1 MGEAY
6 CRCSKK
12 RGTQWGLGTRSI
24 GGLYRHIFS
33 SQGEE
38 RKRKV
43 AQWRFCQS
51 ELPVSVFDFSLLLLC
66 SSLKD
71 DWQWPL
77 WMTGIRLPPQII
89 NFFLPVLFFRFTHHI
104 IHTSTTHTRSDL
116 PPLPAAAY
124 PIWCKCLACYMV
136 YFYFYIL
143 TISLLRTAVHRATS
157 SAATE

>member
-1 MGEAY
+1 M
-6 CRCSKK
+6 
-12 RGTQWGLGTRSI
+12 GTRHPKHWRALSPYLFFTRWRKKAKSCSVKILSI
-24 GGLYRHIFS
+24 RAAC
-33 SQGEE
+33 E
-38 RKRKV
+38 RIRLLS
-43 AQWRFCQS
+43 A
-51 ELPVSVFDFSLLLLC
+51 PSLLFIERWLTMATVNDWN
-66 SSLKD
+66 SSSSSS
-71 DWQWPL
+71 
-77 WMTGIRLPPQII
+77 PQII

-104 IHTSTTHTRSDL
+104 IHTTHTRSDL